1 MKRVVFG
8 SIPTAPILC
17 RCVCTSCSFAVGRT
31 RTCTDL
37 YLYPCCCTP
46 TRDSIHHVCIY
57 NMCIYTY
64 MRVVSSMLYTN
75 TREDVDLQLKP
86 LHARSFRAHLII
98 DRALLLRSGLSR
110 GGSTCW
116 ITLLII
122 IDALSSCIRE
132 LSHFLPRLLCGIRAS
147 IVYSCYLKELL

>member
-1 MKRVVFG
+1 MDQYQLPLFFVGVYARAVVSPWDAPAHARICISIRVIAHQRATLSTMFVYTICVYTHICALFH
-8 SIPTAPILC
+8 
-17 RCVCTSCSFAVGRT
+17 RCYIRT
-31 RTCTDL
+31 R
-37 YLYPCCCTP
+37 
-46 TRDSIHHVCIY
+46 VG
-57 NMCIYTY
+57 
-64 MRVVSSMLYTN
+64 
-75 TREDVDLQLKP
+75 LQLKP

-147 IVYSCYLKELL
+147 NSVFVLS